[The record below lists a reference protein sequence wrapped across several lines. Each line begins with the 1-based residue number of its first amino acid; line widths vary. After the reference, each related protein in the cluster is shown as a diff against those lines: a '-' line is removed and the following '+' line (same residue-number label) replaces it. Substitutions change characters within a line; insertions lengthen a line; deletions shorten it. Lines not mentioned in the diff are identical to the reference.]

1 MSDKMKSFDL
11 LGLVKFLTTVFVFI
25 HFIVITFSNAWSL
38 ESTGMIISVIVLF
51 LLSLVGLIN
60 EYRDVQMYNREAAIQ
75 YPFQEKMEILFI
87 FTLAAFL
94 TYLVQVVFNQSST
107 FAASVISLLMVY
119 LIPQRFDI
127 FEITVYTG
135 TIAGMAGTQFIS
147 TWPLALAFGLLAGIF
162 YLIFQPSYRATG
174 GRAGLMSYMTTLVF
188 MYLILNWRP
197 EMSGQIDRSM
207 IFLSF
212 ILTFVGAYVTYYL
225 HMNDILSVVKS
236 AMVITL
242 LFDLIFPSSL
252 GLYTTSGFVGTII
265 AMTTPSK
272 TRNVPFL
279 SLITLFSFLAFV
291 PAYPLM
297 AGTTGKLGLVTLTG
311 YLAADGASIL
321 AERLN
326 RKSNNNLFLSLTNFF
341 L

>member
-1 MSDKMKSFDL
+1 MSDKIKSFDL
-11 LGLVKFLTTVFVFI
+11 LGLIKFLTTVFVFI
-25 HFIVITFSNAWSL
+25 HFIVITFSNAWSV

-51 LLSLVGLIN
+51 LLSLVGLLN
-60 EYRDVQMYNREAAIQ
+60 EYRDVQQYNHRIGEM
-75 YPFQEKMEILFI
+75 FSLKEKAEILFI

-94 TYLVQVVFNQSST
+94 TYLVQVVFSQSST
-107 FAASVISLLMVY
+107 FAASVISLFMVY

-147 TWPLALAFGLLAGIF
+147 SWPLALAFGLIAGIF

-197 EMSGQIDRSM
+197 EMGTQIDRSM
-207 IFLSF
+207 ILISF
-212 ILTFVGAYVTYYL
+212 VLTFVGAYTTYYL
-225 HMNDILSVVKS
+225 HMNNILSVVKS
-236 AMVITL
+236 AMLITL
-242 LFDLIFPSSL
+242 IFDLIFPASL
-252 GLYTTSGFVGTII
+252 SLYTTSAFVGTII

-272 TRNVPFL
+272 TKNVPFL

-321 AERLN
+321 AEKLN
-326 RKSNNNLFLSLTNFF
+326 RKSDNKVFLTLTSFF